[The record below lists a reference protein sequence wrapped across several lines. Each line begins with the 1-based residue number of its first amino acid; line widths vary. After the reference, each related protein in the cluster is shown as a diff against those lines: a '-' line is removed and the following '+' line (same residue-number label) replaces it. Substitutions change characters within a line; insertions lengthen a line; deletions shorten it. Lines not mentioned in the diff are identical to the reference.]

1 MYNILSLVS
10 GGEPYMLTQEKLDEE
25 YVDGP
30 AAAKMLNVTSN
41 QVRFLCSKGRLKGAM
56 KLGTS
61 GWLIPRE
68 SVLNYKPRKRGPK
81 SPAWTP
87 DEARK
92 IISEALKSI
101 KKGNTHDKQ

>member
-1 MYNILSLVS
+1 
-10 GGEPYMLTQEKLDEE
+10 MLTQETLDEE

-87 DEARK
+87 EEAK
-92 IISEALKSI
+92 EIISKALEQAKA
-101 KKGNTHDKQ
+101 GNTHDQQ

>member
-1 MYNILSLVS
+1 
-10 GGEPYMLTQEKLDEE
+10 MLTQEELDRE

-68 SVLNYKPRKRGPK
+68 SVLNYKPQKRGPK
-81 SPAWTP
+81 STTHIP
-87 DEARK
+87 EEVK
-92 IISEALKSI
+92 IMLQSNSKTSKEDY
-101 KKGNTHDKQ
+101 HD